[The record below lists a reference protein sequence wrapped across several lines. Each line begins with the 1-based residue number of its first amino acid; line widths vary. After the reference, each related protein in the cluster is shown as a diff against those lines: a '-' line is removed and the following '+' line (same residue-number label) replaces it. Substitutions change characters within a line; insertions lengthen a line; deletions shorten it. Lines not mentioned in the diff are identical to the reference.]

1 MMPKPVTLRYQQEDR
16 SMNRMKGTNMQRG
29 NRGWNEYHGGAARS
43 ASCFHPG
50 DAAPLVGNFIF
61 FFLST
66 QLLFLLLLSFPGPA
80 LAVEEL
86 GALLPPVS
94 CGAGWRMEGKPQTY
108 DRDTLSERID
118 GEAELYF
125 PYGFDSMV
133 AARYASAQL
142 PGAGM
147 DLEIYRMG
155 STLEAFGMF
164 ANYRQKDGVSAKVG
178 AESNL
183 SASQLYF
190 YQGRNFVH
198 LQITGT
204 ERAAQEALV
213 QCARA
218 AAARIPTPA
227 SRPPELAVF
236 EVQEVVRGS
245 ERYLPESLLGYDF
258 LNRGLMADAVVEGST
273 LQVFTLL
280 RPAKGSSQAAFERI
294 GAQLAAGKT
303 LSAGKNGSMLEGV
316 DPLYGPM
323 MILSKGDCLA
333 GALKFSQKKGVG
345 ALLERICR

>member
-1 MMPKPVTLRYQQEDR
+1 
-16 SMNRMKGTNMQRG
+16 MNRTKGTNTQLG
-29 NRGWNEYHGGAARS
+29 NRGWNEYHDGAARS

-50 DAAPLVGNFIF
+50 EAAPFGEDYFF
-61 FFLST
+61 FFLLT
-66 QLLFLLLLSFPGPA
+66 QLLFLVLLSFPGHVLA
-80 LAVEEL
+80 LEDPGE
-86 GALLPPVS
+86 LLPPVT
-94 CGAGWRMEGKPQTY
+94 CGAGWQMEGKPQTY

-125 PYGFDSMV
+125 PYGFDRMA

-155 STLEAFGMF
+155 STLDAFGMF
-164 ANYRQKDGVSAKVG
+164 ANYRQKDGIPAKVG

-198 LQITGT
+198 LQITGSEQT
-204 ERAAQEALV
+204 GQEALV

-218 AAARIPTPA
+218 AAGRIPAPA
-227 SRPPELAVF
+227 SRPTELAVF
-236 EVQEVVRGS
+236 ERPEVVRGS

-258 LNRGLMADAVVEGST
+258 LNRGIMADAVVEGAS
-273 LQVFTLL
+273 LQIFTLL
-280 RPAKGSSQAAFERI
+280 RPAKGSSQAAFERL

-303 LSAGKNGSMLEGV
+303 ISAGKNGNLLEGV
-316 DPLYGPM
+316 DPLYGPV

-333 GALKFSQKKGVG
+333 GALKFSAKKGVG